1 MENGYILLHRK
12 ITKWQWYQ
20 DTNVFRLFVDL
31 LLDANYEDSKKG
43 FLTIKRGQ
51 CLTSLKRMSERT
63 GLTYQQIR
71 TALSK
76 LEKSEEINK
85 QTTNANTIITINN
98 YDNYQDIN
106 KRITNEQQTDN
117 NIKININKEKE
128 YKEINRKEN
137 IKEKI
142 EQKYFDSLKVNTIFN
157 EFLELRKK
165 LKAVNSERAIN
176 TLINKLNEYDEET
189 QYKMIEQS
197 IVNSWKGIFELK
209 KNNRKDNVLE
219 TLKRIY
225 NE

>member
-1 MENGYILLHRK
+1 MCGFIKLHK
-12 ITKWQWYQ
+12 QMVNWQWYK
-20 DTNVFRLFVDL
+20 DNNTKILFIDL
-31 LLDANYEDSKKG
+31 LLDANFIESKSG

-51 CLTSLKRMSERT
+51 VLTSLKRMSERT
-63 GLTYQQIR
+63 GLSFREIR

-76 LEKSEEINK
+76 LVKSGEIDK
-85 QTTNANTIITINN
+85 QTTNANTIITIKN
-98 YDNYQDIN
+98 YSQYQDLD
-106 KRITNEQQTDN
+106 KRKTNERQTKD
-117 NIKININKEKE
+117 NIKEYKEEKE

-189 QYKMIEQS
+189 QYEMIEQS

-209 KNNRKDNVLE
+209 NNNRKDNVLR